1 MIKSLLTGLAVV
13 LLSACG
19 GATSPDAQAMGTAYF
34 KMDQVSCAYSGAKSV
49 TFYIATED
57 VGTQSLTGSATS
69 TGYLTKASAS
79 YAKPAGGPVVQARI
93 ANYTTTGG
101 ALWTL
106 RTSLN
111 VPSNGTVT
119 HTFVC

>member
-1 MIKSLLTGLAVV
+1 MIKPLLTGLAVV

-19 GATSPDAQAMGTAYF
+19 GATSPDPQMGTAYF
-34 KMDQVSCAYSGAKSV
+34 KMDQVSCVYAGTKSV
-49 TFYIATED
+49 TFYIGTVD
-57 VGTQSLTGSATS
+57 VGTQTLAGGATS
-69 TGYLTKASAS
+69 TGYPTKASAT

-93 ANYTTTGG
+93 DNYTATGG

-106 RTSLN
+106 RTNIN

>member
-1 MIKSLLTGLAVV
+1 MSKPPLTGLAVV

-19 GATSPDAQAMGTAYF
+19 GATSPDPQAMGTAYF

-49 TFYIATED
+49 TFYIATAD
-57 VGTQSLTGSATS
+57 VGTQSLAGGATS
-69 TGYLTKASAS
+69 TGYLTKASGT
-79 YAKPAGGPVVQARI
+79 YATPARGPVVQARI
-93 ANYTTTGG
+93 ANYTATGG

-106 RTSLN
+106 RTNIN

-119 HTFVC
+119 HTFGC

>member
-1 MIKSLLTGLAVV
+1 MIKPPLTGLAVL

-19 GATSPDAQAMGTAYF
+19 GATSPDPQMGTAYF
-34 KMDQVSCAYSGAKSV
+34 KMDQATCVYSGAKSV

-57 VGTQSLTGSATS
+57 VGTQSLTGGATS
-69 TGYLTKASAS
+69 TGYLTKASAT
-79 YAKPAGGPVVQARI
+79 YATPARGPVVQARI
-93 ANYTTTGG
+93 ANYTASGG

-106 RTSLN
+106 RTNIN

-119 HTFVC
+119 HTFLC

>member
-1 MIKSLLTGLAVV
+1 MIKPPLTGLAVV

-19 GATSPDAQAMGTAYF
+19 GATSPDPQAMGTAYF
-34 KMDQVSCAYSGAKSV
+34 KMDQVSCVYSGAKSV
-49 TFYIATED
+49 TFYIETVD
-57 VGTQSLTGSATS
+57 MGTQSLTAGATS
-69 TGYLTKASAS
+69 TGYLTKASAT
-79 YAKPAGGPVVQARI
+79 YPKPGGPVVQARI

-106 RTSLN
+106 RTNIN

>member
-1 MIKSLLTGLAVV
+1 MKPLLTGLAVV

-19 GATSPDAQAMGTAYF
+19 GATSPDPQAMGTAYF

-49 TFYIATED
+49 TIYIGTED
-57 VGTQSLTGSATS
+57 VGTQSLAGGATS
-69 TGYLTKASAS
+69 TGYLTKATAA
-79 YAKPAGGPVVQARI
+79 YAAPARGPVVQARI
-93 ANYTTTGG
+93 ANYTITGG

-106 RTSLN
+106 RTNIN

>member
-1 MIKSLLTGLAVV
+1 MIKPPLTGLAVV

-19 GATSPDAQAMGTAYF
+19 GATSPDPQAMGTAYF

-49 TFYIATED
+49 TFYIATVD
-57 VGTQSLTGSATS
+57 VGTQSLAGGATS
-69 TGYLTKASAS
+69 TGYLTKPSAT
-79 YAKPAGGPVVQARI
+79 YATPARGPVVQARI
-93 ANYTTTGG
+93 ANYTATGG

-106 RTSLN
+106 RTN
-111 VPSNGTVT
+111 INIPSNGTVT